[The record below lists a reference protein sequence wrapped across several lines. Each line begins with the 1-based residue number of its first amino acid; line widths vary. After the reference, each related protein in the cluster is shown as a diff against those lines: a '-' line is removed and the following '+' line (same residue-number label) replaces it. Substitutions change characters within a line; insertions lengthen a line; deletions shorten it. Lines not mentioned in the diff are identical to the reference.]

1 MAVVVPLFDLVSIFG
16 EINNC
21 VLGNQNSLATID
33 VAPTGQHDAAR
44 RENTNSRFL
53 RSLANQF
60 DGVIAA
66 ACPSIQNKR
75 LDFCTHDQH
84 AFTNVDACAST
95 GSRALYNPLLRIPMK
110 CCHDLAIQQRS
121 SFSATFLCAQPQC
134 PIDSMRL
141 WIGACLHVAHRCR
154 RGLMCPNTGVQEQQE

>member
-1 MAVVVPLFDLVSIFG
+1 MAVVEPLFDLVSIFG

-53 RSLANQF
+53 WSLANQF

-84 AFTNVDACAST
+84 HFAICDGITMRRLSVESNT
-95 GSRALYNPLLRIPMK
+95 ILRM
-110 CCHDLAIQQRS
+110 LM
-121 SFSATFLCAQPQC
+121 L
-134 PIDSMRL
+134 
-141 WIGACLHVAHRCR
+141 AHRR
-154 RGLMCPNTGVQEQQE
+154 AAGRSTTHFYEYPPDENVYKSAIEAALG